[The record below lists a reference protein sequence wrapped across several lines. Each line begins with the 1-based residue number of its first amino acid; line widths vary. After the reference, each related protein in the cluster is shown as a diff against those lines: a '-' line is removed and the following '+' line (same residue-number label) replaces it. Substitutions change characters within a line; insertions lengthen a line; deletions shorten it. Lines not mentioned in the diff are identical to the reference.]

1 MIINFV
7 IFGSGKHCNL
17 SDSHEEMRGN
27 SNVNFIIAL
36 MKNCLVSVK
45 VEINSVIDEYLRIK
59 VMFFEEIKKRNL
71 IQLDYA

>member
-1 MIINFV
+1 
-7 IFGSGKHCNL
+7 
-17 SDSHEEMRGN
+17 
-27 SNVNFIIAL
+27 